1 MARYNR
7 IGLQIVDCPIKNLNC
22 CLLKN
27 CISIFIFSCI
37 VLNCNAQYY
46 LRGQIKDEKKENL
59 QNVKIV
65 LHSDKMLYYSGNS
78 GGFGISSTKA
88 KDSITLDLDGFE
100 SKTIA
105 IEANNFIEVVLKPLS
120 SNSSKH
126 RPKLISITKDQN
138 QYFKYTWNVGNE
150 SYFSLVEN
158 ELVNARKFPN
168 TGFSLNVNKASYSNV
183 RRFLAMKSTVPP
195 DAVRIEEL
203 LNYFSLNYKEP
214 EKGAYFNIES
224 QLAAC
229 PWNTNKQLL
238 FLNINASKIDMQ
250 NVPPSNLVFLID
262 VSGSMDLPNR
272 LPLLKASFQM
282 LVKNLRAIDT
292 VTIVTYGGSVA
303 VWLQP
308 TSGAEKEKIIKSIE
322 ELTAS
327 GDTPGESG
335 IRLAYKMAQQ
345 SFIKKGNNRVILATD
360 GDFNVG
366 ETSEKAL
373 EELITF
379 ERRSGVYLTCLGV
392 GMGNFKDSKLE
403 TLAKRGNGNYA
414 YLDNISEAEKVLV
427 KEVTQTFFT
436 IAEDVFLNVSF
447 NPDLVKDY
455 RLIGFDNKKDA
466 IADSTGDLD
475 GGEVG
480 SGNGV
485 LAIFELTPLTGNDS
499 LTVGAM
505 ANQHLADVALRY
517 TPIDDKVEK
526 KIYYQCLASSAE
538 FSSINKEL
546 QLGAAIALFGLKLRE
561 SKYLTKVADWP
572 LLERLATNACN
583 QNDYL
588 QKQFVK
594 MVADAKKIYRK
605 SKSKRKYKEEAD

>member
-1 MARYNR
+1 M
-7 IGLQIVDCPIKNLNC
+7 
-22 CLLKN
+22 
-27 CISIFIFSCI
+27 
-37 VLNCNAQYY
+37 
-46 LRGQIKDEKKENL
+46 
-59 QNVKIV
+59 
-65 LHSDKMLYYSGNS
+65 HSDKMMYYSGNS

-105 IEANNFIEVVLKPLS
+105 VEANNFIEVVLKALS

-138 QYFKYTWNVGNE
+138 QSFKYTWSVGDE

-168 TGFSLNVNKASYSNV
+168 TGFSLNVNKASYSNI

-203 LNYFSLNYKEP
+203 LNYFNLNYKEP
-214 EKGAYFNIES
+214 AKGEHFNIES

-229 PWNTNKQLL
+229 PWNTTKQLL
-238 FLNINASKIDMQ
+238 FLNINAVKI
-250 NVPPSNLVFLID
+250 NTESVPPSNLVFLID

-272 LPLLKASFQM
+272 LPLLQASFQM

-335 IRLAYKMAQQ
+335 IRLAYRMAQQ
-345 SFIKKGNNRVILATD
+345 SFIKNGNNRVILATD

-366 ETSEKAL
+366 ETTEKAL
-373 EELITF
+373 EDLITF

-414 YLDNISEAEKVLV
+414 YLDNINEAEKVLV
-427 KEVTQTFFT
+427 KEMTQTFFT

-466 IADSTGDLD
+466 IADSTGELE

-480 SGNGV
+480 SGNSV
-485 LAIFELTPLTGNDS
+485 LAIFELTLLTDS
-499 LTVGAM
+499 VSLVAIPT
-505 ANQHLADVALRY
+505 ANKQLADVTLRY
-517 TPIDDKVEK
+517 TPIHDKVEK
-526 KIYYQCLASSAE
+526 KIHYQCTANIAE
-538 FSSINKEL
+538 FNSINKEL

-561 SKYLTKVADWP
+561 SKYLIKAADWP
-572 LLERLATNACN
+572 LLEHIAINACN

-594 MVADAKKIYRK
+594 MVADAKKLYSK
-605 SKSKRKYKEEAD
+605 SKSKRKHKDEDD